1 MTMEY
6 QLSITFAELGHRTE
20 LPDRLLTILLER
32 LAETGPALA
41 HNQVIGTLTVLLS
54 FKSRTPFEEVSHL
67 SKALGVTLVDAG
79 LEAPPTVID
88 VHVVAA
94 RESDEDPAV
103 VPGVLSLA

>member
-6 QLSITFAELGHRTE
+6 QLSIAFAELGHRTE

-32 LAETGPALA
+32 LAATGPALA
-41 HNQVIGTLTVLLS
+41 HNQATGTLTVLLS
-54 FKSRTPFEEVSHL
+54 FKSRAPFEDVSRL
-67 SKALGVTLVDAG
+67 SKALGETLVEAG

-88 VHVVAA
+88 VHVAA
-94 RESDEDPAV
+94 AHENDEDPAV